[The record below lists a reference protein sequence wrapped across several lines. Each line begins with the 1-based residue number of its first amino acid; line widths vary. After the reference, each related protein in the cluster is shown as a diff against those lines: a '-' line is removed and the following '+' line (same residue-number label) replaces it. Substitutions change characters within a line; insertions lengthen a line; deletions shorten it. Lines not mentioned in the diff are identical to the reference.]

1 MAPARRHVP
10 LSLLVL
16 LVLAA
21 GLSVCWNVA
30 LPPLQG
36 PDEIE
41 HIAYVEAIGENG
53 TIPVALLF
61 TPGTTVRRPAR
72 CRVTRWSRPWRATS

>member
-1 MAPARRHVP
+1 MLVGIVTLIASFQRRTRLP
-10 LSLLVL
+10 LLVL

-41 HIAYVEAIGENG
+41 HIAYVESD
-53 TIPVALLF
+53 
-61 TPGTTVRRPAR
+61 R
-72 CRVTRWSRPWRATS
+72 